1 MTDEAKALVK
11 QLLLAKRSY
20 VVGGHTKHE
29 WVNPD
34 GPVAADLIETQ
45 ARELAKWKALAET
58 LAGAL
63 EDIATDGLHTPSK
76 NVSLARGTLTSY
88 KEQRDD

>member
-1 MTDEAKALVK
+1 MLSEDRDLVK

-34 GPVAADLIETQ
+34 GPTATALIEVLDAEIERLNAMLT
-45 ARELAKWKALAET
+45 AATYEAKAMMEEIKRL
-58 LAGAL
+58 GGGMG
-63 EDIATDGLHTPSK
+63 I
-76 NVSLARGTLTSY
+76 SLKDLS
-88 KEQRDD
+88 